1 MIEFET
7 ERLLGI
13 SLNPK
18 QYLELENKFEPKWE
32 GFANPFK
39 HLLTDP
45 GPLIHRI
52 PRVKINPGF
61 ATIGILFAVQ
71 KSTKIIIGSAG
82 FHDFPDAAGMIEIGF
97 SIVPQFQNQ
106 GYGKEI
112 LLGMW
117 RWIVKRADVKI
128 LRYTVSPKNAPS
140 LHIINTIAGFSAVG
154 EQIDPEDGLEIIY
167 EMASE
172 EFSLRYGIGDGR
184 S

>member
-1 MIEFET
+1 MIEFKT
-7 ERLLGI
+7 KRLLGI
-13 SLNPK
+13 SLNPN
-18 QYLELENKFEPKWE
+18 QYLELENKLEPKWD
-32 GFANPFK
+32 GFTNPFK

-52 PRVKINPGF
+52 PRVKVNSEF
-61 ATIGILFAVQ
+61 ASIGIVFAVQ

-82 FHDFPDAAGMIEIGF
+82 FHDFPNAAGMIEIGF
-97 SIVPQFQNQ
+97 SIVPQLQNQ

-117 RWIVKRADVKI
+117 RWIVKRVDVRI

-140 LHIINTIAGFSAVG
+140 LHIINSIGFLPVG

-167 EMASE
+167 EMTSA
-172 EFSLRYGIGDGR
+172 EFILRYGMGDGK
-184 S
+184 